1 MQIEK
6 PGDAVAS
13 REVHGGS
20 APADWC
26 LESDTM
32 YNVIARRNALM
43 GLWAGRKMGL
53 EGPAMS
59 HYAGIVHFSD
69 YQVAG
74 DADVVRRVC
83 SDLAAHG
90 LDIREADV
98 RQKLSEF
105 HREALRQS
113 IATD

>member
-6 PGDAVAS
+6 P
-13 REVHGGS
+13 RNP
-20 APADWC
+20 APARDVGGARPVDWC
-26 LESDTM
+26 IETDTM

-43 GLWAGRKMGL
+43 ALWAGRQMGL
-53 EGPAMS
+53 EGRVMS
-59 HYAGIVHFSD
+59 DYAGIVHFSD

-74 DADVVRRVC
+74 DDDIVGRVC

-90 LDIREADV
+90 LAIDEADV
-98 RQKLSEF
+98 RRKLSEF
-105 HREALRQS
+105 HKEALRQS